1 MNLGT
6 LQARDICLYISC
18 THEEADL
25 QLDEA
30 IESLQRTTA
39 EYADSIAADVSTTY
53 AHMHTLYIYI
63 HTLDN
68 AHNTL
73 APGLNLR
80 RKHTL

>member
-30 IESLQRTTA
+30 LESLQRTTA
-39 EYADSIAADVSTTY
+39 EDADSIAADISTTCTHAY
-53 AHMHTLYIYI
+53 TVHI
-63 HTLDN
+63 HTY
-68 AHNTL
+68 T
-73 APGLNLR
+73 
-80 RKHTL
+80 